1 MRHLE
6 NDGKT
11 SHEVIVESITDEI
24 KNDFEVHKRDG
35 INVKE
40 FDIERTIDVQ
50 MEDFEGVYF
59 AYHSDLSDYLSENPN
74 ILKSQNYSSGEDLR
88 IAVISVIEEKV
99 REDVSNSDIVK
110 NITEEVERGVSKDVT
125 PDKPKLK
132 PPSL

>member
-11 SHEVIVESITDEI
+11 SHEVIVESITNEI
-24 KNDFEVHKRDG
+24 NKDFESHKRDG

-99 REDVSNSDIVK
+99 KEDVSNSDIVK

-125 PDKPKLK
+125 PDKPKHK
-132 PPSL
+132 GPSL